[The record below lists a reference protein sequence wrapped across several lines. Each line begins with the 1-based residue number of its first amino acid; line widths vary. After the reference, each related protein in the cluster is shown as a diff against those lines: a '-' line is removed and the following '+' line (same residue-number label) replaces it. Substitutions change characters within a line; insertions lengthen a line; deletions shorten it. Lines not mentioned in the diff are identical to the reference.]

1 MKAMLTNAEEACAA
15 EKKKVLIVD
24 DGITMRMFYRDVLE
38 KAGFAV
44 EEAAN
49 GVEGLERV
57 LGGRFDLIVVDIN
70 MPKMNGYEFLN
81 QLRADPDCIAIPVMT
96 VSTEDKEHDKVR
108 AYEAGANFYMVKPVR
123 PDEFTNAAILFTG
136 RPS

>member
-1 MKAMLTNAEEACAA
+1 MLTNAEGDCAA
-15 EKKKVLIVD
+15 GKKKVLVVE

-49 GVEGLERV
+49 GVEGLERM
-57 LGGRFDLIVVDIN
+57 LSTRFDLVVVDVN
-70 MPKMNGYEFLN
+70 MPKMNGYEFLC
-81 QLRADPDCIAIPVMT
+81 QLRKDPECVAIPVMT
-96 VSTEDKEHDKVR
+96 ISTEDQERDKVR

-123 PDEFTNAAILFTG
+123 PDELTNAAILFTG
-136 RPS
+136 RAS

>member
-1 MKAMLTNAEEACAA
+1 MLTNEEEACAA
-15 EKKKVLIVD
+15 GKKKVLIVD

-49 GVEGLERV
+49 GFEGLERM
-57 LGGRFDLIVVDIN
+57 LGSRFDLIVVDIN
-70 MPKMNGYEFLN
+70 MPKMDGYEFLN
-81 QLRADPDCIAIPVMT
+81 QLRKDPECIAVPVMT

-123 PDEFTNAAILFTG
+123 PDEFANAAILFTG
-136 RPS
+136 RAA

>member
-1 MKAMLTNAEEACAA
+1 MLMNAEGARAA
-15 EKKKVLIVD
+15 VKKKVLIID

-49 GVEGLERV
+49 GVEGLERM

-70 MPKMNGYEFLN
+70 MPKMDGYEFVA
-81 QLRADPDCIAIPVMT
+81 QLRKDPACLAIPVMT
-96 VSTEDKEHDKVR
+96 VSTEDQEHDKVR

-123 PDEFTNAAILFTG
+123 PDDFANAAILFTG
-136 RPS
+136 RAS

>member
-1 MKAMLTNAEEACAA
+1 MLANAETSAA
-15 EKKKVLIVD
+15 QKKKVLVVD
-24 DGITMRMFYRDVLE
+24 DGITMRMYYRDVLE

-49 GVEGLERV
+49 GFEGLEKM

-70 MPKMNGYEFLN
+70 MPKMNGYEFVA
-81 QLRADPDCIAIPVMT
+81 QLRKDPACLTIPVMT
-96 VSTEDKEHDKVR
+96 VSTEDQDRDKVK

-123 PDEFTNAAILFTG
+123 PDELEHVARLFTG
-136 RPS
+136 RLS

>member
-1 MKAMLTNAEEACAA
+1 MLINAEEASAA
-15 EKKKVLIVD
+15 EKKKVLIID

-49 GVEGLERV
+49 GVEGLERM

-70 MPKMNGYEFLN
+70 MPKMDGYEFVS
-81 QLRADPDCIAIPVMT
+81 QLRKAPDCIAIPVMT
-96 VSTEDKEHDKVR
+96 VSTEDKEHDKAR
-108 AYEAGANFYMVKPVR
+108 AYESGANFYMVKPVR
-123 PDEFTNAAILFTG
+123 PDDFANAAILFTG
-136 RPS
+136 RAS

>member
-1 MKAMLTNAEEACAA
+1 MHINAERTSAA
-15 EKKKVLIVD
+15 GKKKVLIVD

-38 KAGFAV
+38 KSGFAV

-70 MPKMNGYEFLN
+70 MPKMDGYEFVS
-81 QLRADPDCIAIPVMT
+81 QLRKDPDCHAIPVMT

-108 AYEAGANFYMVKPVR
+108 AYESGANFYMVKPVR
-123 PDEFTNAAILFTG
+123 PDEFASAAILFTG
-136 RPS
+136 RAS

>member
-1 MKAMLTNAEEACAA
+1 MLTKAGEASAA
-15 EKKKVLIVD
+15 GKKKVLIVD

-70 MPKMNGYEFLN
+70 MPKMDGYEFVS
-81 QLRADPDCIAIPVMT
+81 QLRKDPDCFATPVMT

-108 AYEAGANFYMVKPVR
+108 AYESGANFYMVKPVR
-123 PDEFTNAAILFTG
+123 PDEFTSVANLFTG
-136 RPS
+136 RAS

>member
-1 MKAMLTNAEEACAA
+1 MLTNAEQAGAA
-15 EKKKVLIVD
+15 GKKKVLIID

-49 GVEGLERV
+49 GVEGLERM
-57 LGGRFDLIVVDIN
+57 LAGRFDLIIVDIN
-70 MPKMNGYEFLN
+70 MPKMDGYEFVS
-81 QLRADPDCIAIPVMT
+81 QLRKDPDCLAIPVMT

-108 AYEAGANFYMVKPVR
+108 AYESGANFYMVKPVR
-123 PDEFTNAAILFTG
+123 PDEFTNAAMLFTG
-136 RPS
+136 RTS

>member
-1 MKAMLTNAEEACAA
+1 MLTNAEGAGAA
-15 EKKKVLIVD
+15 AMKKVLIVD

-38 KAGFAV
+38 KAGFDV

-49 GVEGLERV
+49 GVEGLERM

-70 MPKMNGYEFLN
+70 MPKMDGYEFVS
-81 QLRADPDCIAIPVMT
+81 QLRKDPHCVAIPVMT

-123 PDEFTNAAILFTG
+123 PDEFEQAAMLFPG
-136 RPS
+136 RAL

>member
-1 MKAMLTNAEEACAA
+1 MLMNAEHVSAA
-15 EKKKVLIVD
+15 AKKKVLIVD

-49 GVEGLERV
+49 GVEGLERL

-70 MPKMNGYEFLN
+70 MPKMDGYEFVRE
-81 QLRADPDCIAIPVMT
+81 LRQDPASLSIPVMT

-108 AYEAGANFYMVKPVR
+108 AYEVGR
-123 PDEFTNAAILFTG
+123 EFLHGQARAP
-136 RPS
+136 R